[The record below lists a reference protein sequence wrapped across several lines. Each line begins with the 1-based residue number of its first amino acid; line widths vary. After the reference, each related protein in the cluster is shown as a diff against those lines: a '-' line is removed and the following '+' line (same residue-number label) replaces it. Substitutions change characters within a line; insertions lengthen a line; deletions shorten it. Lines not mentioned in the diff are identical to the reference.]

1 MITSYQAE
9 DFRSGLFNT
18 LHEGGMGLYEQDIDP
33 ALLGMLLGEVAS
45 FATEL
50 AEARLYENIIGR
62 SAGFWEYLFPRMQQL
77 CPSLAVDE
85 RETLFQSVNQVR
97 PTLIRN
103 NADELTYILHI
114 LIRYEVEKDLI
125 RGTLS
130 VAELPQVWR
139 QKYTDYLGITPR
151 NDREASFRI
160 SNGCGLY
167 GYSVPILTSNLM
179 AAQFA
184 AALERELGPF
194 AICWLP
200 GASGRSISGWQRG
213 STASERSIRRAS
225 W

>member
-1 MITSYQAE
+1 
-9 DFRSGLFNT
+9 
-18 LHEGGMGLYEQDIDP
+18 
-33 ALLGMLLGEVAS
+33 
-45 FATEL
+45 
-50 AEARLYENIIGR
+50 
-62 SAGFWEYLFPRMQQL
+62 MQQL

-151 NDREASFRI
+151 NDREGVLQDIQWAA
-160 SNGCGLY
+160 
-167 GYSVPILTSNLM
+167 GYMGYFPGYLTSNLM

-184 AALERELGPF
+184 AALERELGPLRHLLAAGRF
-194 AICWLP
+194 REIHQWHGNADPPLRSDLSAGRAGETGHRGTP
-200 GASGRSISGWQRG
+200 PLHLLHQLSSG
-213 STASERSIRRAS
+213 EVY
-225 W
+225 

>member
-1 MITSYQAE
+1 
-9 DFRSGLFNT
+9 
-18 LHEGGMGLYEQDIDP
+18 
-33 ALLGMLLGEVAS
+33 
-45 FATEL
+45 
-50 AEARLYENIIGR
+50 
-62 SAGFWEYLFPRMQQL
+62 MQQL

-151 NDREASFRI
+151 NDREGVLQDIQWARAIWAI
-160 SNGCGLY
+160 SPVTLP
-167 GYSVPILTSNLM
+167 PI
-179 AAQFA
+179 
-184 AALERELGPF
+184 
-194 AICWLP
+194 
-200 GASGRSISGWQRG
+200 
-213 STASERSIRRAS
+213 
-225 W
+225 